1 MVEELNSFNYSYS
14 KHASEFVPQIYKN
27 WAKKNVLINNLRIGM
42 CETKINNFRTSKEM
56 KKRISLIPAKKN
68 FNTKRNSKLYIF
80 FLSDK
85 NSFITNENIS
95 ISGGE

>member
-1 MVEELNSFNYSYS
+1 
-14 KHASEFVPQIYKN
+14 
-27 WAKKNVLINNLRIGM
+27 M
-42 CETKINNFRTSKEM
+42 CETKINNFRTPKEM
-56 KKRISLIPAKKN
+56 KKRISLIH
-68 FNTKRNSKLYIF
+68 KRISTPKEIANYIYF